1 MPSLIVLKI
10 GFRKWGGTYHQITV
24 MTNRN
29 LPVPTMIIEKGV
41 KGPSEKANIPETL
54 RCDLLKLL
62 TESILRAIEE
72 LLHKD

>member
-1 MPSLIVLKI
+1 M
-10 GFRKWGGTYHQITV
+10 GRHFTYYQITV

-29 LPVPTMIIEKGV
+29 LTVLTTIIERGV
-41 KGPSEKANIPETL
+41 KRPSEKANIPETL

-72 LLHKD
+72 LLHKN